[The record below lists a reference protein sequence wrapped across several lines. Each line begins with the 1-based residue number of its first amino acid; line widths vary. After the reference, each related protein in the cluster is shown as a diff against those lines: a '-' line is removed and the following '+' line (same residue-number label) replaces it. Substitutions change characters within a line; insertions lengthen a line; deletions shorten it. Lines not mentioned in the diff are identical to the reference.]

1 MCELRGKEMTAEL
14 KESTL
19 SGPEERET
27 GKAFLEARNVTKRF
41 SLHKRG
47 FWARFLSHRKGG
59 NSDQRGRFVSA
70 VDDVSL
76 TVSRGET
83 LVLLG
88 ESGSGKTT
96 LGRLMVGL
104 ERLNEGKIFLEGNVV
119 GYIRDR
125 SSERGK
131 LQMVFQD
138 PGSSLDPYL
147 SVAESVREPISRL
160 HESKSSANTKV
171 RECLG
176 LVGLDANTVIS
187 RRTSDLSGG
196 QKQRVAIA
204 RAIISEPQVIILDE
218 PTSSIDVSIQAQV
231 LNLLIDLQKMRNLTY
246 VLITHD
252 PNVARF
258 MGDYIAVM
266 HLGKIVEYG
275 KPEGL
280 LNNPK
285 HPYTKALLAS
295 APKLGE
301 PLPAFAAVSADPQSV
316 IVLPEGC
323 RYEPRCPFAMA
334 RCKEREPKLLPLSE
348 EPTSQVSCFLYQE

>member
-1 MCELRGKEMTAEL
+1 MRKLRGKELTAEL

-19 SGPEERET
+19 AGLEEGDT
-27 GKAFLEARNVTKRF
+27 GGAFLEARHVTKRF

-47 FWARFLSHRKGG
+47 FWTRLFSRRKAANG
-59 NSDQRGRFVSA
+59 DQKGRFVSA

-76 TVSRGET
+76 TVSRAET

-104 ERLNEGKIFLEGNVV
+104 ERLDMGKIFLEGKKV
-119 GYIRDR
+119 GYVRDR
-125 SSERGK
+125 SSERGR

-147 SVAESVREPISRL
+147 SVADCVREPISKS
-160 HESKSSANTKV
+160 HGSKSEANSKV

-176 LVGLDANTVIS
+176 LVGLDANTVMS
-187 RRTSDLSGG
+187 RRTSELSGG

-231 LNLLIDLQKMRNLTY
+231 LNLLIDLQKMKDLTY

-275 KPEGL
+275 TPEGL
-280 LNNPK
+280 LAKPK
-285 HPYTKALLAS
+285 HPYTQALLAS

-301 PLPAFAAVSADPQSV
+301 LLPAFAAVSADPQSV
-316 IVLPEGC
+316 IVLPKGC
-323 RYEPRCPFAMA
+323 RYEPRCPFAMSK
-334 RCKEREPKLLPLSE
+334 CKEREPRLSPTSE

>member
-1 MCELRGKEMTAEL
+1 MTTQL
-14 KESTL
+14 KESSL
-19 SGPEERET
+19 EGEGEEKKGT
-27 GKAFLEARNVTKRF
+27 FLETSHVVKRF
-41 SLHKRG
+41 SLAKMG
-47 FWARFLSHRKGG
+47 FWRRLFSRKKNTVVQAGK
-59 NSDQRGRFVSA
+59 FVSA

-76 TVSRGET
+76 VVKKGET

-96 LGRLMVGL
+96 LGRLIVGL
-104 ERLNEGKIFLEGNVV
+104 ERLDTGMISLEGKEVK
-119 GYIRDR
+119 YIR
-125 SSERGK
+125 ERGSARGR

-138 PGSSLDPYL
+138 PGSSLDPYI
-147 SVAESVREPISRL
+147 SVADCVREPIGRL
-160 HESKSSANTKV
+160 RISKSSAIAKV

-176 LVGLDANTVIS
+176 LVGLDADTVLS

-204 RAIISEPQVIILDE
+204 RAIISEPEVIVLDE

-231 LNLLIDLQKMRNLTY
+231 LNLLIDLQKIKDLTY

-258 MGDYIAVM
+258 MGDNIAVM

-275 KPEGL
+275 RPEVL
-280 LNNPK
+280 LTNPK
-285 HPYTKALLAS
+285 HPYTQALLAS

-301 PLPAFAAVSADPQSV
+301 TLPSFAAESADPQSM
-316 IVLPEGC
+316 IVLPKGC
-323 RYEPRCPFAMA
+323 RYEPRCPYAMA
-334 RCKEREPKLLPLSE
+334 KCKEREPTLRPTSV
-348 EPTSQVSCFLYQE
+348 EPTSLVSCFLYQE